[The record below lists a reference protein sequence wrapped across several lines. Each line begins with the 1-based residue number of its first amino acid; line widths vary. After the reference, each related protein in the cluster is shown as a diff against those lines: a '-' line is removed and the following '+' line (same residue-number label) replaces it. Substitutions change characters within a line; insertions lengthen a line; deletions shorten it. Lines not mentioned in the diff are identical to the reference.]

1 MLHPVKIFDKDGV
14 LKIIISVNELNED
27 YWKNINK
34 SKGFTSFGKSKK
46 DELTSDYK
54 KYKS

>member
-14 LKIIISVNELNED
+14 IKKIISVNDLNED

-46 DELTSDYK
+46 DDLTSDYK
-54 KYKS
+54 KYNS